1 MAFLSES
8 SLRAP
13 ILPSLRSGKEPQR
26 ARTRAGARGR
36 LTAAAADPIDD
47 LVIPAADGK
56 VVRPSDAEFNTL
68 LPFNLRTTVRP
79 AVIAQCR
86 TPQGVALA
94 LQWARQHGFALCGH
108 GGGHSYEGFSSCSGI
123 MIDVRKMDAV
133 VIDTANKTARV
144 GAGSLL
150 GDIAEKLF
158 VKKLALPA
166 GTCKP
171 VGIAGLALGGG
182 HGLSSR
188 KFGLT
193 TDNLLSAQIVVASGT
208 ILTASPTMN
217 PELYWALR
225 GGGGGNFGIVT
236 EFTFK
241 VHPVN
246 RVIAFRIVWPNN
258 YPTSALREWQ
268 KFALNAPDE
277 LGFVLVM
284 SGSQGSITGIRC
296 SGLYHPVTASQTPTV
311 SKLRSLLNPLL
322 SFGNPTFTTRQFTY
336 IEAARHFAG
345 NGDPSRVY
353 FKGKSDYAIGGL
365 NPAGISTFISSLRN
379 SAAPVAGIFEAY
391 GGAINRIP
399 EADTAFPHRGKY
411 PFLSAVLRRVVL
423 QFRDES
429 EGRGGPRLVCR
440 HAALSSRIFLRQLHR
455 PGPAQLCCRLLQ
467 GKPAP
472 LAGGEATIRS
482 RQRLPLRAKHSA
494 AAVS

>member
-1 MAFLSES
+1 MAFLAES
-8 SLRAP
+8 SPRAP
-13 ILPSLRSGKEPQR
+13 ILPTVRSRQEPQR
-26 ARTRAGARGR
+26 VRARARPRGR
-36 LTAAAADPIDD
+36 FRAAAADPIDD

-56 VVRPSDAEFNTL
+56 VVRPNDPEFNSL

-79 AVIAQCR
+79 GVIAQCR
-86 TPQGVALA
+86 TAQGVALA
-94 LQWARQHGFALCGH
+94 LQWARLHGVALCGH

-123 MIDVRKMDAV
+123 MIDVRKMEAV
-133 VIDTANKTARV
+133 AIDTANQTARI

-150 GDIAEKLF
+150 GDVAEKLF
-158 VKKLALPA
+158 LKKLALPA

-171 VGIAGLALGGG
+171 VGIAGLTLGGG
-182 HGLSSR
+182 HGVSSR

-193 TDNLLSAQIVVASGT
+193 ADNLLSAQMVDASGT
-208 ILTASPTMN
+208 QLTASPTEN
-217 PELYWALR
+217 PDLYWALR

-277 LGFVLVM
+277 LGFVFVM
-284 SGSQGSITGIRC
+284 SGSQGRITGIRC

-311 SKLRSLLNPLL
+311 SKLRSLLSPLL

-336 IEAARHFAG
+336 IEAVRYFAG
-345 NGDPSRVY
+345 SGDPDRVY
-353 FKGKSDYAIGGL
+353 FKGKSDYSIGGL
-365 NPAGISTFISSLRN
+365 TPAGISTFISSLRN

-399 EADTAFPHRGKY
+399 EAATAFPHRGNTRFCLQY
-411 PFLSAVLRRVVL
+411 YAEWSSSSATNQRVAAVRAL
-423 QFRDES
+423 YTAMRPHLPGFSYVNYIDVDLINYAAAYYK
-429 EGRGGPRLVCR
+429 GNLPRLQAVK
-440 HAALSSRIFLRQLHR
+440 QQYD
-455 PGPAQLCCRLLQ
+455 PGNFFHFAQSI
-467 GKPAP
+467 P
-472 LAGGEATIRS
+472 LA
-482 RQRLPLRAKHSA
+482 P
-494 AAVS
+494 